1 MNEELEKALENTLG
15 GQGKKFGEAFAV
27 FVETIKEELRKW
39 LNKNKT
45 E

>member
-1 MNEELEKALENTLG
+1 MNEELEKAMENTLG
-15 GQGKKFGEAFAV
+15 GQGKKFAEAFDV
-27 FVETIKEELRKW
+27 LVKTIKEELIKW